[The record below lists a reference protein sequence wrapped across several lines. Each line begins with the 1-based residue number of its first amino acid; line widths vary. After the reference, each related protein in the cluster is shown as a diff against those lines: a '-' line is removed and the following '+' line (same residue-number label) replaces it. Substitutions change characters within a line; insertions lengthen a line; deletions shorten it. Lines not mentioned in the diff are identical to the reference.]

1 VKILIPT
8 VVGRPARFEIVPY
21 PRPVVPRTSFSN
33 RFADAPHMI
42 DALSP
47 DTLRTR
53 FDPDQ
58 FDFETTDDLPAETE
72 VVGQDRAVEAL
83 EFGMNI
89 ESDGYNVFALGPA
102 ATGHRELVRHLLEE
116 QAAGEET
123 PPDWCYV
130 NNFDAERE
138 PNVLQVHAG
147 RGCTLKEDVDALIE
161 ELKTALPAAFESE
174 EYQSRREMIQ
184 EEVREGQEAA
194 LEDLQDRARE
204 DDIALIRTPQGFA
217 FAPIRDG
224 EVVAPEEVESMPDE
238 EREAVQEQIAE
249 YQEELQQI
257 LRKVPEHE
265 REARERIE
273 ELNEEIAAYAID
285 DSINALRQ
293 KYSNLEN
300 VLDFLDAVREDLIE
314 NVDVFV
320 KAAQNGGQ
328 AQQQMPQMMQQQ
340 GQQGGQ
346 QPMLDGAFWRR
357 YRVNLLVD
365 NENTDGAPVVFED
378 NPNYQNLV
386 GQVEQIAQMGA
397 LLTDFNLIQPG
408 ALHEANGGYLILEA
422 RKLLT
427 QPYAWEGLKR
437 ALRNDE
443 IQIESPG
450 QALGLIRTV
459 TLEPEA
465 IPLDVK
471 IVIVGERLLYY
482 LLDALDPDMDR
493 LFKVMADFDEQID
506 RDGENEDSYAD
517 LIARMVAD
525 EDLRP
530 FTPTAVAHV
539 MDRSTRLVSDTEKL
553 SGEIERVRD
562 LVQEAHYWAGQNGS
576 DTVTDEHVQQAIDA
590 QVRRADRMRERIQ
603 ESIERETIYID
614 TDGKDVGQING
625 LAYLE
630 MGGFSFGKPNRITAR
645 TRLGKG
651 EIVDIER
658 EAALGGPLH
667 SKGVLILSG
676 FLQGRYAQE
685 YPLSL
690 SASLVFEQ
698 TYGGIDGD
706 SASSAELYAL
716 LSALADVP
724 LKQNLAVTGSVNQH
738 GIVQPIGGV
747 NEKIEGF
754 FDVCAERGLTGD
766 QGVLIPASNTDQLML
781 RPEIVEAAEAGDFH
795 IYPVE
800 TIDQGIELLTGV
812 EAGERDEQGA
822 FPDGTINSKVEAR
835 LREYA
840 DRRRQF
846 AMTDGEAES
855 TEA

>member
-1 VKILIPT
+1 
-8 VVGRPARFEIVPY
+8 
-21 PRPVVPRTSFSN
+21 
-33 RFADAPHMI
+33 MI
-42 DALSP
+42 DPLSP
-47 DTLRTR
+47 DALRTR

-58 FDFETTDDLPAETE
+58 FDFDTTDDLPAETE

-102 ATGHRELVRHLLEE
+102 ATGHRDLVKHLLQE

-130 NNFDAERE
+130 NNFDEERE
-138 PNVLQVHAG
+138 PHVLRVPAG
-147 RGCTLKEDVDALIE
+147 RGGTLKADMDALIE

-194 LEDLQDRARE
+194 LEDLQDRARNE
-204 DDIALIRTPQGFA
+204 DIALIRTPQGFA

-265 REARERIE
+265 REARDRIE
-273 ELNEEIAAYAID
+273 ELNEEMAAYALD

-293 KYSNLEN
+293 KYSNLDN

-320 KAAQNGGQ
+320 QAAQNGGQ
-328 AQQQMPQMMQQQ
+328 AQQQIPQMMQQQ
-340 GQQGGQ
+340 GQQGGGQ

-365 NENTDGAPVVFED
+365 NEDTDGAPVIFED

-408 ALHEANGGYLILEA
+408 ALHEANGGYLVLEA

-471 IVIVGERLLYY
+471 IVLVGERLLYY

-493 LFKVMADFDEQID
+493 LFKVMADFDEQIE
-506 RDGENEDSYAD
+506 RDGDNEASYAD

-525 EDLRP
+525 EELRS
-530 FTPTAVAHV
+530 FNREAVAHV

-562 LVQEAHYWAGQNGS
+562 LVQEAHYWAGKEGA
-576 DTVTDEHVQQAIDA
+576 DTVTDEHVQRAIDA
-590 QVRRADRMRERIQ
+590 QVRRSDRMRERIQ

-614 TDGKDVGQING
+614 TDGTEVGQING

-667 SKGVLILSG
+667 SKGILILSG

-716 LSALADVP
+716 LSALADAP

-754 FDVCAERGLTGD
+754 FDVCEERGLTGD

-781 RPEIVEAAEAGDFH
+781 RPDVVAAAEAGDFH
-795 IYPVE
+795 VYPVE

-812 EAGERDEQGA
+812 EAGQRDEQGT
-822 FPDGTINSKVEAR
+822 FPEGTLNARVEAR

-846 AMTDGEAES
+846 AMTDGDAES
-855 TEA
+855 TEQAA

>member
-1 VKILIPT
+1 MT
-8 VVGRPARFEIVPY
+8 
-21 PRPVVPRTSFSN
+21 
-33 RFADAPHMI
+33 

-47 DTLRTR
+47 DALRTR
-53 FDPDQ
+53 FDPSEFS
-58 FDFETTDDLPAETE
+58 FDTTNDLPADTE
-72 VVGQDRAVEAL
+72 VVGQDRAVEAI

-89 ESDGYNVFALGPA
+89 ERDGYNVFALGP
-102 ATGHRELVRHLLEE
+102 TGTGRRELVQHLLEK
-116 QAAGEET
+116 QAADEDT

-130 NNFDAERE
+130 NNFDEERE
-138 PNVLQVHAG
+138 PRVMQLPAG
-147 RGCTLKEDVDALIE
+147 RGSDLKEDVQEMIE

-194 LEDLQDRARE
+194 LEDLQERARE

-224 EVVAPEEVESMPDE
+224 EVVAPEEIESMPDE
-238 EREAVQEQIAE
+238 EREEVQEQITA
-249 YQEELQQI
+249 YQEELQDI

-273 ELNEEIAAYAID
+273 ELNRDMAAFAVD

-293 KYSNLEN
+293 KYSNLEP
-300 VLDFLDAVREDLIE
+300 VLEYLSAVRDDLIE

-320 KAAQNGGQ
+320 QAAQNGGQ
-328 AQQQMPQMMQQQ
+328 QMPQAVMQQQ

-346 QPMLDGAFWRR
+346 QPAMPDGAFWRR
-357 YRVNLLVD
+357 YRVNLIVD
-365 NENTDGAPVVFED
+365 NEETDGAPVIFED

-397 LLTDFNLIQPG
+397 LVTDFNLIQAG
-408 ALHEANGGYLILEA
+408 ALHEANGGYLIVEA

-437 ALRNDE
+437 ALRKGE

-465 IPLDVK
+465 IPVDVK
-471 IVIVGERLLYY
+471 MVIVGERLLYY

-493 LFKVMADFDEQID
+493 LFKVMADFDGQIA
-506 RDGENEDSYAD
+506 RDEGNTENYAD
-517 LIARMVAD
+517 LIATMVAED
-525 EDLRP
+525 DLRP
-530 FTPTAVAHV
+530 FDRTAVAHV

-553 SGEIERVRD
+553 SGQIEHVRD
-562 LVQEAHYWAGQNGS
+562 LVQEANYWAGED
-576 DTVTDEHVQQAIDA
+576 DTDVVTDTHVEQAVDA
-590 QVRRADRMRERIQ
+590 QIRRADRMRERIR

-614 TDGKDVGQING
+614 TEGETVGQING

-630 MGGFSFGKPNRITAR
+630 MGGFGFGKPNRITAR
-645 TRLGKG
+645 VRLGKG
-651 EIVDIER
+651 EILDIER

-676 FLQGRYAQE
+676 FLQGRYAQR

-698 TYGGIDGD
+698 SYGGIDGD
-706 SASSAELYAL
+706 SASSAELYTL
-716 LSALADVP
+716 LSALSDVP
-724 LKQNLAVTGSVNQH
+724 LRQNLAVTGSVNQH
-738 GIVQPIGGV
+738 GVVQPIGGV

-754 FDVCAERGLTGD
+754 FDVCRDRGLTGN
-766 QGVLIPASNTDQLML
+766 QGVLIPASNVEHLML
-781 RPEIVEAAEAGDFH
+781 RPDVVEAAETGDFH
-795 IYPVE
+795 VYPVE

-812 EAGERDEQGA
+812 EAGTRDEQGA
-822 FPDGTINSKVEAR
+822 FPEDTINGRVEAR
-835 LREYA
+835 LREFA

-846 AMTDGEAES
+846 ALTDGQMDS
-855 TEA
+855 TDA

>member
-1 VKILIPT
+1 
-8 VVGRPARFEIVPY
+8 
-21 PRPVVPRTSFSN
+21 
-33 RFADAPHMI
+33 MI

-47 DTLRTR
+47 DALRTR
-53 FDPDQ
+53 FDPEQ
-58 FDFETTDDLPAETE
+58 FDFDTTDDLPAETE

-83 EFGMNI
+83 EFGVNI
-89 ESDGYNVFALGPA
+89 EGDGYNVFALGPP
-102 ATGHRELVRHLLEE
+102 ATGHRELVKHLLEE

-130 NNFDAERE
+130 NNFEGERE
-138 PNVLQVHAG
+138 PDVLRVPAG
-147 RGCTLKEDVDALIE
+147 RGCKLKEDVDELIE

-224 EVVAPEEVESMPDE
+224 EVVAPEEIESMPDE
-238 EREAVQEQIAE
+238 EREAVQEQIGE

-265 REARERIE
+265 RKARERIE
-273 ELNEEIAAYAID
+273 ELNEEIAAYALD

-320 KAAQNGGQ
+320 QMAQNGGQ
-328 AQQQMPQMMQQQ
+328 QPGQQAPMVQQQ
-340 GQQGGQ
+340 GQRGGGQ

-365 NENTDGAPVVFED
+365 NKDTDGAPVIFED

-482 LLDALDPDMDR
+482 LLDAFDPDMDR

-506 RDGENEDSYAD
+506 RDGETKASYAD
-517 LIARMVAD
+517 LIATMIAE
-525 EDLRP
+525 EDLRA

-562 LVQEAHYWAGQNGS
+562 LVQEAHYWAGQDGA
-576 DTVTDEHVQQAIDA
+576 DTVTDDHVQQAIDA
-590 QVRRADRMRERIQ
+590 QVRRAGRMRDRIQ

-614 TDGKDVGQING
+614 TDGEAVGQING
-625 LAYLE
+625 LAYLA

-754 FDVCAERGLTGD
+754 FDICQERGLTGD
-766 QGVLIPASNTDQLML
+766 QGVLIPASNVEHLML
-781 RPEIVEAAEAGDFH
+781 RPDVVDAAEAGDFH
-795 IYPVE
+795 VYPVE
-800 TIDQGIELLTGV
+800 TIDQGIELLTG
-812 EAGERDEQGA
+812 ESAGEPDEQGA
-822 FPDGTINSKVEAR
+822 YPDDSINGRVEAR
-835 LREYA
+835 LRTYA

-846 AMTDGEAES
+846 ALTNGQDESADEA
-855 TEA
+855 

>member
-1 VKILIPT
+1 
-8 VVGRPARFEIVPY
+8 
-21 PRPVVPRTSFSN
+21 
-33 RFADAPHMI
+33 MI

-47 DTLRTR
+47 DALRTR
-53 FDPDQ
+53 FDPSQ
-58 FDFETTDDLPAETE
+58 FDFDTTADLPAETQ
-72 VVGQDRAVEAL
+72 VVGQDRAVNAL

-89 ESDGYNVFALGPA
+89 ESEGYNVFALGPPG
-102 ATGHRELVRHLLEE
+102 TGRRELVQHLLEE
-116 QAAGEET
+116 QAADEET

-130 NNFDAERE
+130 NNFDEERE
-138 PNVLQVHAG
+138 PNIFQMPAG
-147 RGCTLKEDVDALIE
+147 RGCDLKEDVDELIE

-184 EEVREGQEAA
+184 EEVREGQEVA
-194 LEDLQDRARE
+194 LEDLQERARE

-224 EVVAPEEVESMPDE
+224 DVVAPEEVESMPDE
-238 EREAVQEQIAE
+238 EREEVQEQIAE
-249 YQEELQQI
+249 YQDELQDI
-257 LRKVPEHE
+257 LRKVPEYE
-265 REARERIE
+265 REARDRID
-273 ELNEEIAAYAID
+273 ELNKEIAAYAID

-293 KYSNLEN
+293 TYSNQEA

-320 KAAQNGGQ
+320 QAAQNGGQ
-328 AQQQMPQMMQQQ
+328 QQGQQPPMMQQQ
-340 GQQGGQ
+340 GQQGGGQ
-346 QPMLDGAFWRR
+346 QSMPDGAFWRR
-357 YRVNLLVD
+357 YRVNLIVD
-365 NENTDGAPVVFED
+365 NEDTEGAPVVFED

-443 IQIESPG
+443 IRIESPG

-471 IVIVGERLLYY
+471 IVVVGERMLYY

-506 RDGENEDSYAD
+506 RDEENEESYAD
-517 LIARMVAD
+517 LIATMIAD

-530 FTPTAVAHV
+530 FDRSAAAHV

-553 SGEIERVRD
+553 SGQIEHVRD
-562 LVQEAHYWAGQNGS
+562 LVQEAHYWAGQDDA
-576 DTVTDEHVQQAIDA
+576 DTVTDEHVQRAIDA
-590 QVRRADRMRERIQ
+590 QIHRAGRMRDRVQ

-614 TDGKDVGQING
+614 TDGSAVGQING
-625 LAYLE
+625 LAYLDV
-630 MGGFSFGKPNRITAR
+630 GGFSFGKPNRITAR
-645 TRLGKG
+645 VRLGKG

-676 FLQGRYAQE
+676 FLQGRYAQRR
-685 YPLSL
+685 PLSL

-698 TYGGIDGD
+698 SYGGIDGD

-738 GIVQPIGGV
+738 GVVQPIGGV

-754 FDVCAERGLTGD
+754 FDVCQERGLTGD
-766 QGVLIPASNTDQLML
+766 QGVLIPASNTEHLML
-781 RPEIVEAAEAGDFH
+781 RPDVVEAAEDGDFH
-795 IYPVE
+795 VYPVE
-800 TIDQGIELLTGV
+800 TIDQGIVLLTGV

-822 FPDGTINSKVEAR
+822 FPDDTINGMVEAR
-835 LREYA
+835 LREFA

-846 AMTDGEAES
+846 ALTDGQADS

>member
-1 VKILIPT
+1 
-8 VVGRPARFEIVPY
+8 
-21 PRPVVPRTSFSN
+21 
-33 RFADAPHMI
+33 MI
-42 DALSP
+42 DALSA
-47 DTLRTR
+47 DALRTR
-53 FDPDQ
+53 FDPAQ
-58 FDFETTDDLPAETE
+58 FDFDTTTDLPAETE

-116 QAAGEET
+116 QAASEET

-130 NNFDAERE
+130 NNFDTERE
-138 PNVLQVHAG
+138 PNVLRVPAG
-147 RGCTLKEDVDALIE
+147 RGCDFKEDVDALIE

-238 EREAVQEQIAE
+238 EREAVQEQINE
-249 YQEELQQI
+249 YQEELQDI
-257 LRKVPEHE
+257 LRKVPEYE
-265 REARERIE
+265 RKARDRIE
-273 ELNEEIAAYAID
+273 ELNREIAAYPID
-285 DSINALRQ
+285 DAINALRQ

-300 VLDFLDAVREDLIE
+300 VLDFLDAVRDDLIE

-320 KAAQNGGQ
+320 QAAQNGGQ
-328 AQQQMPQMMQQQ
+328 QPGQQPPMVQQQ
-340 GQQGGQ
+340 GQQGGGQ

-365 NENTDGAPVVFED
+365 NEDTDGAPVVFED

-493 LFKVMADFDEQID
+493 LFKVMADFDEEID
-506 RDGENEDSYAD
+506 RDGEHEEKYAD
-517 LIARMVAD
+517 LIATMIAD
-525 EDLRP
+525 EDLRA
-530 FTPTAVAHV
+530 FDRSAVAHV

-553 SGEIERVRD
+553 SGQIERVRD
-562 LVQEAHYWAGQNGS
+562 LVQEAHYWAGQDGS

-590 QVRRADRMRERIQ
+590 QVHRADRMRERIQ

-614 TDGKDVGQING
+614 TDGEEVGQING

-645 TRLGKG
+645 TRLGTG

-738 GIVQPIGGV
+738 GVVQPIGGV

-754 FDVCAERGLTGD
+754 FDVCEERGLTGN
-766 QGVLIPASNTDQLML
+766 QGVLIPASNTEHLML
-781 RPEIVEAAEAGDFH
+781 RPDVVEAAEAGDFH

-800 TIDQGIELLTGV
+800 TIDQGIELLTGI
-812 EAGERDEQGA
+812 EAGERTEQGP
-822 FPDGTINSKVEAR
+822 FPDDTINGRVETR

-846 AMTDGEAES
+846 ALTDGEAES

>member
-1 VKILIPT
+1 
-8 VVGRPARFEIVPY
+8 
-21 PRPVVPRTSFSN
+21 
-33 RFADAPHMI
+33 
-42 DALSP
+42 
-47 DTLRTR
+47 
-53 FDPDQ
+53 
-58 FDFETTDDLPAETE
+58 
-72 VVGQDRAVEAL
+72 
-83 EFGMNI
+83 
-89 ESDGYNVFALGPA
+89 
-102 ATGHRELVRHLLEE
+102 
-116 QAAGEET
+116 
-123 PPDWCYV
+123 
-130 NNFDAERE
+130 
-138 PNVLQVHAG
+138 
-147 RGCTLKEDVDALIE
+147 
-161 ELKTALPAAFESE
+161 
-174 EYQSRREMIQ
+174 
-184 EEVREGQEAA
+184 
-194 LEDLQDRARE
+194 
-204 DDIALIRTPQGFA
+204 
-217 FAPIRDG
+217 
-224 EVVAPEEVESMPDE
+224 
-238 EREAVQEQIAE
+238 
-249 YQEELQQI
+249 
-257 LRKVPEHE
+257 
-265 REARERIE
+265 
-273 ELNEEIAAYAID
+273 
-285 DSINALRQ
+285 
-293 KYSNLEN
+293 
-300 VLDFLDAVREDLIE
+300 
-314 NVDVFV
+314 
-320 KAAQNGGQ
+320 
-328 AQQQMPQMMQQQ
+328 MMQQQ
-340 GQQGGQ
+340 GQQGQ

-365 NENTDGAPVVFED
+365 NEDTDGAPVIFED

-408 ALHEANGGYLILEA
+408 ALHEANGGYLVLEA

-493 LFKVMADFDEQID
+493 LFKVMADFDEQIE
-506 RDGENEDSYAD
+506 RDGENEASYAD

-525 EDLRP
+525 EDLRS
-530 FTPTAVAHV
+530 FTREAVAQV

-562 LVQEAHYWAGQNGS
+562 LVQEAHYWAGQDGS
-576 DTVTDEHVQQAIDA
+576 DTVTDDHVQQAVDA
-590 QVRRADRMRERIQ
+590 QIRRADRMRERIQ

-614 TDGKDVGQING
+614 VDGEATGQVNG
-625 LAYLE
+625 LAYLRA
-630 MGGFSFGKPNRITAR
+630 GGFSFGKPNRITAR

-716 LSALADVP
+716 LSALADAP
-724 LKQNLAVTGSVNQH
+724 LEQNLAVTGSVNQH

-754 FDVCAERGLTGD
+754 FDVCEERGLTGD

-781 RPEIVEAAEAGDFH
+781 RPDVVAAAEAGDFH
-795 IYPVE
+795 VYPVE

-812 EAGERDEQGA
+812 EAGQRDEQGT
-822 FPDGTINSKVEAR
+822 FPEGTLNARVEAR

-846 AMTDGEAES
+846 ALTEGDAES
-855 TEA
+855 TES

>member
-1 VKILIPT
+1 MT
-8 VVGRPARFEIVPY
+8 
-21 PRPVVPRTSFSN
+21 
-33 RFADAPHMI
+33 

-47 DTLRTR
+47 DALRTR
-53 FDPDQ
+53 FDPSEFS
-58 FDFETTDDLPAETE
+58 FDTTNDLPADTE
-72 VVGQDRAVEAL
+72 VVGQDRAVEAI

-89 ESDGYNVFALGPA
+89 ERDGYNVFALGP
-102 ATGHRELVRHLLEE
+102 TGTGRRELVQHLLEK
-116 QAAGEET
+116 QAADEDT

-130 NNFDAERE
+130 NNFDEERE
-138 PNVLQVHAG
+138 PLVMQLPAG
-147 RGCTLKEDVDALIE
+147 RGSDLKEDVQEMIE

-194 LEDLQDRARE
+194 LEDLQERARE

-224 EVVAPEEVESMPDE
+224 EVVAPEEIESMPDE
-238 EREAVQEQIAE
+238 EREEVQEQITA
-249 YQEELQQI
+249 YQEELQDI

-273 ELNEEIAAYAID
+273 ELNRDMAAFAID

-293 KYSNLEN
+293 KYSNLEP
-300 VLDFLDAVREDLIE
+300 VLEYLSAVRDDLIE

-320 KAAQNGGQ
+320 QAAQNGGQ
-328 AQQQMPQMMQQQ
+328 KMPQAVMQQQ
-340 GQQGGQ
+340 GQQGGGQ
-346 QPMLDGAFWRR
+346 QPAMPDGAFWRR
-357 YRVNLLVD
+357 YRVNLIVD
-365 NENTDGAPVVFED
+365 NEETDGAPVIFED

-397 LLTDFNLIQPG
+397 LVTDFNLIQAG
-408 ALHEANGGYLILEA
+408 ALHEANGGYLIVEA

-437 ALRNDE
+437 ALRKGE

-465 IPLDVK
+465 IPVDVK
-471 IVIVGERLLYY
+471 MVIVGERLLYY

-493 LFKVMADFDEQID
+493 LFKVMADFDGQIA
-506 RDGENEDSYAD
+506 RDEGNTENYAD
-517 LIARMVAD
+517 LIATMVAED
-525 EDLRP
+525 DLRP
-530 FTPTAVAHV
+530 FDRTAVAHV

-553 SGEIERVRD
+553 SGQIEHVRD
-562 LVQEAHYWAGQNGS
+562 LVQEANYWAGKD
-576 DTVTDEHVQQAIDA
+576 DTDVVTDTHVQQAVDA
-590 QVRRADRMRERIQ
+590 QIRRADRMRERIR

-614 TDGKDVGQING
+614 TEGETVGQING

-630 MGGFSFGKPNRITAR
+630 MGGFGFGKPNRITAR
-645 TRLGKG
+645 VRLGKG
-651 EIVDIER
+651 EILDIER

-676 FLQGRYAQE
+676 FLQGRYAQR

-698 TYGGIDGD
+698 SYGGIDGD
-706 SASSAELYAL
+706 SASSAELYTL
-716 LSALADVP
+716 LSALSDVP
-724 LKQNLAVTGSVNQH
+724 LRQNLAVTGSVNQH
-738 GIVQPIGGV
+738 GVVQPIGGV

-754 FDVCAERGLTGD
+754 FDVCRDRGLTGD
-766 QGVLIPASNTDQLML
+766 QGVLIPASNVEHLML
-781 RPEIVEAAEAGDFH
+781 RPDVVEAAEAGDFH
-795 IYPVE
+795 VYPVE

-812 EAGERDEQGA
+812 EAGTRDEQGA
-822 FPDGTINSKVEAR
+822 FPEDTINGRVEAR
-835 LREYA
+835 LREFA

-846 AMTDGEAES
+846 ALTDGQMDSAD
-855 TEA
+855 A

>member
-1 VKILIPT
+1 
-8 VVGRPARFEIVPY
+8 
-21 PRPVVPRTSFSN
+21 
-33 RFADAPHMI
+33 MI

-47 DTLRTR
+47 DALRTR

-83 EFGMNI
+83 EFGVNI
-89 ESDGYNVFALGPA
+89 EGDGYNVFALGPP
-102 ATGHRELVRHLLEE
+102 ATGHRELVKHLLEE

-130 NNFDAERE
+130 NNFEEERE
-138 PNVLQVHAG
+138 PDVLRVPAG
-147 RGCTLKEDVDALIE
+147 RGCTLKEDVDALIA

-184 EEVREGQEAA
+184 EEVREGQEVA
-194 LEDLQDRARE
+194 LEELQDRARE

-224 EVVAPEEVESMPDE
+224 EVVAPEEIESMPDE

-249 YQEELQQI
+249 YQDELQQI

-300 VLDFLDAVREDLIE
+300 VLDFLDGVREDLIE

-320 KAAQNGGQ
+320 KMAQNGGQ
-328 AQQQMPQMMQQQ
+328 PQQQQLQMMQQQ
-340 GQQGGQ
+340 GQQGGGQ

-365 NENTDGAPVVFED
+365 NEDTDGAPVIFED

-450 QALGLIRTV
+450 QALGLMRTV

-482 LLDALDPDMDR
+482 LLDAFDPDMDR

-506 RDGENEDSYAD
+506 RDDETKASYAD
-517 LIARMVAD
+517 LIATMIAE
-525 EDLRP
+525 EDLRA

-539 MDRSTRLVSDTEKL
+539 MDRSTRLVSDTKKL

-562 LVQEAHYWAGQNGS
+562 LVQEAHYWAGQDSS
-576 DTVTDEHVQQAIDA
+576 DTVTDDHVQQAIDA
-590 QVRRADRMRERIQ
+590 QVRRADRMRERIH

-614 TDGKDVGQING
+614 TDGKEVGQING

-630 MGGFSFGKPNRITAR
+630 MGGFAFGKPSRITAR

-651 EIVDIER
+651 EIMDIER

-676 FLQGRYAQE
+676 FLQGRYAQR

-754 FDVCAERGLTGD
+754 FDVCQKRGLTGD
-766 QGVLIPASNTDQLML
+766 QGVLIPASNTEHLML
-781 RPEIVEAAEAGDFH
+781 RP
-795 IYPVE
+795 
-800 TIDQGIELLTGV
+800 
-812 EAGERDEQGA
+812 
-822 FPDGTINSKVEAR
+822 
-835 LREYA
+835 
-840 DRRRQF
+840 
-846 AMTDGEAES
+846 
-855 TEA
+855 